1 MLDTLVALGNWNW
14 LILGVV
20 LMGIEAIM
28 PGVFMLWLG
37 LAALIIGVLS
47 FGVSVSWQMQL
58 VGFALLAVSMVP
70 VWRHLAARASERQDN
85 RFLNRRT
92 QELVGQVV
100 TLETP
105 IINGI
110 GTVRIGDT
118 VWRVEGPAL
127 EAGAQVKI
135 ENADGARLRVGPV

>member
-1 MLDTLVALGNWNW
+1 MLDTLSALGNWNW

-20 LMGIEAIM
+20 LMGVEAIM

-37 LAALIIGVLS
+37 LAALIVGVLS
-47 FGVSVSWQMQL
+47 FGVTVSWQMQL

-70 VWRHLAARASERQDN
+70 AWRHFGARASEREDN

-100 TLETP
+100 RLETP
-105 IINGI
+105 IVDGI

-127 EAGAQVKI
+127 EAGTQVKI